1 MSPAVAAAPATVG
14 AGLCLALAWGMS
26 AMLALGGS
34 FVPVALATFIA
45 MMLVALAGVRAH
57 HPFDRVGL
65 ANLITGVR
73 AVITALIAGAIAQAP
88 TRALTWTLVVIA
100 ILAAVLDGFD
110 GWAARRH
117 GTSSAFG
124 ARFDMEVDAVLI
136 LVLAVLA
143 WRFDKA
149 GPWVLAS
156 GLMRYGFVAAA
167 GVWPWLDAPLP
178 PSRRRQTVCVVQI
191 GVLIGTIAP
200 IIRPPL
206 SVLVAAGALAMLT
219 WSFAVDV
226 RWLTGTRR
234 P

>member
-14 AGLCLALAWGMS
+14 AGLCLALAWVMS
-26 AMLALGGS
+26 AALALGGGY
-34 FVPVALATFIA
+34 VPLAVTTFIA
-45 MMLVALAGVRAH
+45 MMLVALAGVGAH
-57 HPFDRVGL
+57 HPFDRLGL
-65 ANLITGVR
+65 ANLITGSR
-73 AVITALIAGAIAQAP
+73 AVITALIAGAITQAP
-88 TRALTWTLVVIA
+88 TRAFTWTLVAIA

-117 GTSSAFG
+117 RTSSAFG

-136 LVLAVLA
+136 LVLAALA

-156 GLMRYGFVAAA
+156 GLMRYGFVAATWA
-167 GVWPWLDAPLP
+167 WPWLGAPLP
-178 PSRRRQTVCVVQI
+178 PSRRRQTICVVQI

-206 SVLVAAGALAMLT
+206 SVLVAVGALAMLA

-226 RWLTGTRR
+226 RWLRKTRA
-234 P
+234 

>member
-1 MSPAVAAAPATVG
+1 M
-14 AGLCLALAWGMS
+14 
-26 AMLALGGS
+26 
-34 FVPVALATFIA
+34 
-45 MMLVALAGVRAH
+45 ALAGVRAH

-117 GTSSAFG
+117 GMSSAFG

-136 LVLAVLA
+136 LVLAALA

-167 GVWPWLDAPLP
+167 WVWPWLDAPLP

-226 RWLTGTRR
+226 RWLMRTRQTVSLCYHRGLQMSLPATVISREAHWCRHSISSSDGR
-234 P
+234 PLPPRSSCSISR